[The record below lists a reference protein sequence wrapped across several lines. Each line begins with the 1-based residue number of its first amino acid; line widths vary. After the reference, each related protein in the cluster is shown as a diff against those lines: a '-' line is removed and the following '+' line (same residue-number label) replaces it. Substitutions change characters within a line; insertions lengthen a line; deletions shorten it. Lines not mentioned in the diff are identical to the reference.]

1 MAVCASTLG
10 GVVGRSFT
18 KTVVVV
24 YLALAVVLALLLLV
38 AFNVPQVIAVIA
50 GIVVPLVLFGLV
62 AAGLN
67 NWSGDDI

>member
-1 MAVCASTLG
+1 MREYTRSVA
-10 GVVGRSFT
+10 GRSFT

-24 YLALAVVLALLLLV
+24 YLALAVVLALLLL
-38 AFNVPQVIAVIA
+38 AFQVPQVLAVIA

-67 NWSGDDI
+67 NWSGSDI